1 MTKELPKAITAYA
14 SSIHRAKEIYAK
26 ELVKVSEA
34 ITEAINDGKTKC
46 VLHFSRSDYD
56 NDEKVAFDA
65 ITTVDML
72 VALEG
77 YSVSNTQ
84 RGDDYLLYVGW
95 SAFELKQLQ
104 K

>member
-1 MTKELPKAITAYA
+1 MKLELPTAYQA
-14 SSIHRAKEIYAK
+14 YTATIIHAKEIYAK
-26 ELVKVSEA
+26 ELLKVSEA
-34 ITEAINDGKTKC
+34 ITKAINEGHTKC
-46 VLHFSRSDYD
+46 VVHFSWDDYCD
-56 NDEKVAFDA
+56 DKVAFNA
-65 ITTVDML
+65 VTTVDML

-77 YSVSNTQ
+77 YSVSNTR

>member
-1 MTKELPKAITAYA
+1 MTRKFPKAHQAYNA
-14 SSIHRAKEIYAK
+14 TIYRAKEIYAK
-26 ELVKVSEA
+26 ELEKVSEA
-34 ITEAINDGKTKC
+34 ISKAVSEGKTKC
-46 VLHFSRSDYD
+46 VVHYSWSDYCD
-56 NDEKVAFDA
+56 DKVAFDA

-77 YSVSNTQ
+77 YSVSNTR
-84 RGDDYLLYVGW
+84 RGNDYLLYVGW